1 MNGFHSVL
9 QRAVN
14 SIGFD
19 DMEVWIGQDGPAM
32 KVMAKYRDTDYSQQ
46 YLKID
51 LVPAVKDGD
60 RYYVAKPN
68 KYDTSEGAIG
78 KWRVSFSDQEKAKI
92 YRAGEEKRK
101 VLKIAKAFCKKDAP
115 LARLDS
121 YYLKTVFLHMLDKY
135 PGYWTDTGDYLTTF
149 LNDLLQYL
157 QNGNLP
163 MYFMQSHNLID
174 HFVQNTVLHENITRR
189 LQGIVRKGE
198 DEFIRISQ
206 RL

>member
-1 MNGFHSVL
+1 MLPFDMSHHLKRSSWGLSLLFSLFGSSSSEDKTAYRFLCSAEESSPFSERRGDGYILHSQKVMNGFHSVL

-19 DMEVWIGQDGPAM
+19 DMEVWIGKDGPAM

-92 YRAGEEKRK
+92 YRAGE
-101 VLKIAKAFCKKDAP
+101 
-115 LARLDS
+115 
-121 YYLKTVFLHMLDKY
+121 
-135 PGYWTDTGDYLTTF
+135 
-149 LNDLLQYL
+149 
-157 QNGNLP
+157 
-163 MYFMQSHNLID
+163 
-174 HFVQNTVLHENITRR
+174 
-189 LQGIVRKGE
+189 RKGR
-198 DEFIRISQ
+198 F
-206 RL
+206 